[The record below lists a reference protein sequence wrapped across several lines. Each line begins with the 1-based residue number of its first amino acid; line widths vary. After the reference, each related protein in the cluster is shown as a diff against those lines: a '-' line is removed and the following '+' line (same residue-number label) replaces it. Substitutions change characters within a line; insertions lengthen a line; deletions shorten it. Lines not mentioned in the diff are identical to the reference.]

1 MIEQSKKDLERYLDT
16 VCAEVRAKGMHRE
29 IRDELSGH
37 FTDLVTER
45 LELGAD
51 EEEAQRYAIA
61 QLGDPQAVGKE
72 LHRIHKPR
80 IPWGLLAGVL
90 LLSAVSLLGMAAVE
104 AGFGDYYKIP
114 DALMLRQSVYIVLGI
129 AVMAIMYFI
138 NFKHLQRSSGW
149 IYGAALMAI
158 GVSMLL
164 GLEVTNGVRRY
175 VGILGLFFDVV
186 GYSPYVFVVALAGI
200 WNRQGFMKSWSGRTR
215 DLAELSLLLL
225 PAVIYAVIPAFP
237 ELIIYM
243 AVSLTLYVRMTRR
256 WIRGSV
262 IAVTFLTGGA
272 IYVWNHLHL
281 RERIIAAFQ
290 ADQRDTGA
298 GWYLNS
304 VIHNTL
310 TSAGWRG
317 QGMGYRIAEERL
329 LFPYTDLFP
338 VYLIQTF
345 GWAGGLLLLMLTCW
359 FVLKMVFYARAVSD
373 TYGRM
378 LILALA
384 LMLSIRLIYGLT
396 ILTGRMP
403 LISIPFPFLS
413 YGQHVFIEFAALGL
427 LMGVYRRKDMLPAGQ
442 APSSL

>member
-1 MIEQSKKDLERYLDT
+1 MEPNQKVLNRYLNK
-16 VCAEVRAKGMHRE
+16 VCAEVKAKGMHAE
-29 IRDELSGH
+29 IREELSGH
-37 FTDLVTER
+37 FADLMTER
-45 LELGAD
+45 QQQGAS
-51 EEEAQRYAIA
+51 EEEAQQYAIA
-61 QLGDPQAVGKE
+61 QLGDPQAIGRD
-72 LHRIHKPR
+72 LHQIHKPR
-80 IPWGLLAGVL
+80 IPWSLLAGVI

-104 AGFGDYYKIP
+104 AGFGDYYKFP

-138 NFKHLQRSSGW
+138 NFKHVLRSSGW
-149 IYGAALMAI
+149 IYGTALMAI
-158 GVSMLL
+158 LFSILD
-164 GLEVTNGVRRY
+164 GLQVTNGVRRY
-175 VGILGLFFDVV
+175 VGILGLFFDVI
-186 GYSPYVFVVALAGI
+186 GYSPYIFVVALAGI

-225 PAVIYAVIPAFP
+225 PVVIYTVIPAFP
-237 ELIIYM
+237 ELIVYL
-243 AVSLTLYVRMTRR
+243 AVSLTLYIWITRR
-256 WIRGSV
+256 WIRGTV

-272 IYVWNHLHL
+272 FYVWNHLHL
-281 RERIIAAFQ
+281 RERFIAAVQ
-290 ADQRDTGA
+290 ADHRDTGA
-298 GWYLNS
+298 GYLNS

-329 LFPYTDLFP
+329 MFPYTDLFP

-345 GWAGGLLLLMLTCW
+345 GWAGGLLLLVLVCW
-359 FVLKMVFYARAVSD
+359 FVLRMLSSARTVSD
-373 TYGRM
+373 TYGRA

-396 ILTGRMP
+396 ILSGRMP